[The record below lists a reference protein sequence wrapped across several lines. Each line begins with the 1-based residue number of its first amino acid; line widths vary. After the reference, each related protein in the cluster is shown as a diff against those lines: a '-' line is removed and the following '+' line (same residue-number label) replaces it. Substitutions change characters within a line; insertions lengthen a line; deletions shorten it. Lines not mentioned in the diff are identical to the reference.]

1 LHIVGGGDGT
11 AQANDDINVVWS
23 RDWSDGFHQQIDIRR
38 IARHE
43 KVGFQP
49 LNCQHPAQLPGEVA
63 VLAPRQHRMEGLL
76 VGLSGCIRSPAW
88 ANSFSAARFGNR
100 ASTRPMA

>member
-1 LHIVGGGDGT
+1 LLGGGDGT

-63 VLAPRQHRMEGLL
+63 VLAPGTVRNLVCGAIVTPVEGAYGNQERHPGRF
-76 VGLSGCIRSPAW
+76 VGGA
-88 ANSFSAARFGNR
+88 
-100 ASTRPMA
+100 